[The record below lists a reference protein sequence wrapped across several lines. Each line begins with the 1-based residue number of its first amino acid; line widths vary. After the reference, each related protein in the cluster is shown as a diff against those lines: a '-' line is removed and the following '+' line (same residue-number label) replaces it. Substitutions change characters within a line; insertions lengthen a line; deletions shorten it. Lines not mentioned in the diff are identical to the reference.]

1 MKRKSFISLM
11 AVLAAAGALSACGGS
26 SSTAAGAADSASS
39 AASGQPAD
47 RLEAARQRGT
57 LIVALEGAWS
67 PWCYHDD
74 TDTLVGYD
82 VEVSRAIAEYLGLEP
97 EYVEGEWDGLFAGLE
112 AGRYDIVCNGVEVTE
127 ERAKSYDFSEPY
139 AYIHTA
145 LAVREDNTDIT
156 SFEDLAGKTVGV
168 QLGTTGDLL
177 MSEEVGEGEDKLG
190 IAGVE
195 QYNKAADAVQALLTN
210 KIDAVCIDDQ
220 VAKNF
225 VAANPDEL
233 TTLDTAFAEESYAIA
248 VSKDNPDLTEQLNGA
263 IAELKEDGTL
273 DAILDKYIAKVE
285 GAEGYVSPEGTEYPN
300 GTLVM
305 ATNATFDPYEYIEN
319 GEIVGIDAE
328 FAKALCDK
336 LGYDLHIED
345 MEFDS
350 IIAAVNSGKADF
362 GMAGM
367 TVTPERQEQIDF
379 TDTYCTAAQSIIVL
393 K

>member
-1 MKRKSFISLM
+1 MKKINRRSF
-11 AVLAAAGALSACGGS
+11 LAAAGLSAAAMALTACGSS
-26 SSTAAGAADSASS
+26 SSTASSTASSAAESASS
-39 AASGQPAD
+39 AAS
-47 RLEAARQRGT
+47 EASTQ
-57 LIVALEGAWS
+57 
-67 PWCYHDD
+67 
-74 TDTLVGYD
+74 
-82 VEVSRAIAEYLGLEP
+82 AIQSL
-97 EYVEGEWDGLFAGLE
+97 
-112 AGRYDIVCNGVEVTE
+112 
-127 ERAKSYDFSEPY
+127 
-139 AYIHTA
+139 
-145 LAVREDNTDIT
+145 
-156 SFEDLAGKTVGV
+156 EDLNGKSVGV
-168 QLGTTGDLL
+168 QLGTTGDLM
-177 MSEEVGEGEDKLG
+177 MSEEIENAEGLNL
-190 IAGVE
+190 ASVE
-195 QYNKAADAVQALLTN
+195 RYNKAADAVQALLTN

-305 ATNATFDPYEYIEN
+305 ATNAAFDPYEYIEN

>member
-1 MKRKSFISLM
+1 MKKISRRSFL
-11 AVLAAAGALSACGGS
+11 LAAGMSAALVLTACSSTS
-26 SSTAAGAADSASS
+26 SSTASSTASS
-39 AASGQPAD
+39 AAS
-47 RLEAARQRGT
+47 AASDAASTQ
-57 LIVALEGAWS
+57 
-67 PWCYHDD
+67 
-74 TDTLVGYD
+74 
-82 VEVSRAIAEYLGLEP
+82 AIQSL
-97 EYVEGEWDGLFAGLE
+97 
-112 AGRYDIVCNGVEVTE
+112 
-127 ERAKSYDFSEPY
+127 
-139 AYIHTA
+139 
-145 LAVREDNTDIT
+145 
-156 SFEDLAGKTVGV
+156 EDLAGKTVGV

-248 VSKDNPDLTEQLNGA
+248 VSKDNADLTEQLNGA

>member
-1 MKRKSFISLM
+1 MNKITRRSF
-11 AVLAAAGALSACGGS
+11 LAAAGLSAALVLTACSSTS
-26 SSTAAGAADSASS
+26 SSTAASSTASS
-39 AASGQPAD
+39 AASAAGS
-47 RLEAARQRGT
+47 EASTQAIQ
-57 LIVALEGAWS
+57 AL
-67 PWCYHDD
+67 
-74 TDTLVGYD
+74 
-82 VEVSRAIAEYLGLEP
+82 
-97 EYVEGEWDGLFAGLE
+97 
-112 AGRYDIVCNGVEVTE
+112 
-127 ERAKSYDFSEPY
+127 
-139 AYIHTA
+139 
-145 LAVREDNTDIT
+145 
-156 SFEDLAGKTVGV
+156 EDLAGKTVGV

-263 IAELKEDGTL
+263 IAELKENGTL

>member
-1 MKRKSFISLM
+1 MNKITRRSF
-11 AVLAAAGALSACGGS
+11 LAAAGLSAALVLTACSSTS
-26 SSTAAGAADSASS
+26 SSTAASASSTASS
-39 AASGQPAD
+39 AASAAGS
-47 RLEAARQRGT
+47 EASTQAIQ
-57 LIVALEGAWS
+57 ALE
-67 PWCYHDD
+67 
-74 TDTLVGYD
+74 
-82 VEVSRAIAEYLGLEP
+82 
-97 EYVEGEWDGLFAGLE
+97 
-112 AGRYDIVCNGVEVTE
+112 
-127 ERAKSYDFSEPY
+127 
-139 AYIHTA
+139 
-145 LAVREDNTDIT
+145 
-156 SFEDLAGKTVGV
+156 DLNGKTVGV

-233 TTLDTAFAEESYAIA
+233 TTLETAFAEESYAIA

-263 IAELKEDGTL
+263 IAELKENGTL

>member
-1 MKRKSFISLM
+1 MKKITRRSF
-11 AVLAAAGALSACGGS
+11 LAAAGLSAALALTACSSTS
-26 SSTAAGAADSASS
+26 SSTAASSS
-39 AASGQPAD
+39 AAS
-47 RLEAARQRGT
+47 EAASEAASSEASTQAIQT
-57 LIVALEGAWS
+57 L
-67 PWCYHDD
+67 
-74 TDTLVGYD
+74 
-82 VEVSRAIAEYLGLEP
+82 
-97 EYVEGEWDGLFAGLE
+97 
-112 AGRYDIVCNGVEVTE
+112 
-127 ERAKSYDFSEPY
+127 
-139 AYIHTA
+139 
-145 LAVREDNTDIT
+145 
-156 SFEDLAGKTVGV
+156 EDLNGKTVGV
-168 QLGTTGDLL
+168 QLGTPGDLM
-177 MSEEVGEGEDKLG
+177 MSEEVGKADGLNL
-190 IAGVE
+190 AGVE

-248 VSKDNPDLTEQLNGA
+248 VSKDNPDLTEALNGA

-305 ATNATFDPYEYIEN
+305 ATNAAFDPYEYIEN

>member
-1 MKRKSFISLM
+1 MKKITRRSF
-11 AVLAAAGALSACGGS
+11 LAAVGLSAALALTACSSTS
-26 SSTAAGAADSASS
+26 SSTAASASSTASS
-39 AASGQPAD
+39 AASAAGS
-47 RLEAARQRGT
+47 EASTQAIQ
-57 LIVALEGAWS
+57 AL
-67 PWCYHDD
+67 
-74 TDTLVGYD
+74 
-82 VEVSRAIAEYLGLEP
+82 
-97 EYVEGEWDGLFAGLE
+97 
-112 AGRYDIVCNGVEVTE
+112 
-127 ERAKSYDFSEPY
+127 
-139 AYIHTA
+139 
-145 LAVREDNTDIT
+145 
-156 SFEDLAGKTVGV
+156 EDLAGKTVGV

-248 VSKDNPDLTEQLNGA
+248 VSKDNSDLTEQLNGA

-305 ATNATFDPYEYIEN
+305 ATNAAFDPYEYIEN

>member
-1 MKRKSFISLM
+1 MKKISRRSFL
-11 AVLAAAGALSACGGS
+11 VAAGVTAALALTACSSTS
-26 SSTAAGAADSASS
+26 SSTAASVSSTASS
-39 AASGQPAD
+39 AASAAD
-47 RLEAARQRGT
+47 SAASSTQ
-57 LIVALEGAWS
+57 
-67 PWCYHDD
+67 
-74 TDTLVGYD
+74 
-82 VEVSRAIAEYLGLEP
+82 AIQSL
-97 EYVEGEWDGLFAGLE
+97 
-112 AGRYDIVCNGVEVTE
+112 
-127 ERAKSYDFSEPY
+127 
-139 AYIHTA
+139 
-145 LAVREDNTDIT
+145 
-156 SFEDLAGKTVGV
+156 EDLAGKVVGV

-177 MSEEVGEGEDKLG
+177 MSEEVGEGDDKLG
-190 IAGVE
+190 IASVE
-195 QYNKAADAVQALLTN
+195 QYNKGADAVQALLTN

-220 VAKNF
+220 VAKKF
-225 VAANPDEL
+225 VEANPDQL

-248 VSKDNPDLTEQLNGA
+248 VSKDNADLTEALNGA
-263 IAELKEDGTL
+263 IAELKADGTL
-273 DAILDKYIAKVE
+273 DAILDKYIAKTE

-305 ATNATFDPYEYIEN
+305 ATNAAFEPYEYIEN

-336 LGYDLHIED
+336 LGYELQIED

-367 TVTPERQEQIDF
+367 TVTEERQEQIDF

>member
-1 MKRKSFISLM
+1 MKKISRRSFL
-11 AVLAAAGALSACGGS
+11 VAAGISAAMALTACSSSS
-26 SSTAAGAADSASS
+26 SSTAASSTASS
-39 AASGQPAD
+39 AASAAD
-47 RLEAARQRGT
+47 SAASSTQAIQT
-57 LIVALEGAWS
+57 L
-67 PWCYHDD
+67 D
-74 TDTLVGYD
+74 
-82 VEVSRAIAEYLGLEP
+82 
-97 EYVEGEWDGLFAGLE
+97 
-112 AGRYDIVCNGVEVTE
+112 
-127 ERAKSYDFSEPY
+127 
-139 AYIHTA
+139 
-145 LAVREDNTDIT
+145 
-156 SFEDLAGKTVGV
+156 DLAGKVVGV

-233 TTLDTAFAEESYAIA
+233 TMLDTAFAEESYAIA
-248 VSKDNPDLTEQLNGA
+248 VSKDNPDLTEALNGA

>member
-1 MKRKSFISLM
+1 MKKISRRSFL
-11 AVLAAAGALSACGGS
+11 VAAGISAALALTACSSTS
-26 SSTAAGAADSASS
+26 SSTAASAASS
-39 AASGQPAD
+39 AASTAD
-47 RLEAARQRGT
+47 SAASASTQ
-57 LIVALEGAWS
+57 
-67 PWCYHDD
+67 
-74 TDTLVGYD
+74 
-82 VEVSRAIAEYLGLEP
+82 AIQSL
-97 EYVEGEWDGLFAGLE
+97 D
-112 AGRYDIVCNGVEVTE
+112 
-127 ERAKSYDFSEPY
+127 
-139 AYIHTA
+139 
-145 LAVREDNTDIT
+145 
-156 SFEDLAGKTVGV
+156 DLAGKTVGV

-177 MSEEVGEGEDKLG
+177 MSEEVGEGDDKLG

-220 VAKNF
+220 VAKKF
-225 VAANPDEL
+225 VEANPDKL

-248 VSKDNPDLTEQLNGA
+248 VSKDNADLTEQLNGA

-285 GAEGYVSPEGTEYPN
+285 GAEGYISPEGTEYPN

>member
-1 MKRKSFISLM
+1 MNKITRRSF
-11 AVLAAAGALSACGGS
+11 LAAAGLSAALVLTACSSTS
-26 SSTAAGAADSASS
+26 SSTAASASSTASS
-39 AASGQPAD
+39 AASAAGS
-47 RLEAARQRGT
+47 EASTQAIQ
-57 LIVALEGAWS
+57 ALE
-67 PWCYHDD
+67 
-74 TDTLVGYD
+74 
-82 VEVSRAIAEYLGLEP
+82 
-97 EYVEGEWDGLFAGLE
+97 
-112 AGRYDIVCNGVEVTE
+112 
-127 ERAKSYDFSEPY
+127 
-139 AYIHTA
+139 
-145 LAVREDNTDIT
+145 
-156 SFEDLAGKTVGV
+156 DLNGKTVGV

>member
-1 MKRKSFISLM
+1 MKKITRRSF
-11 AVLAAAGALSACGGS
+11 LAAVGLSAALALTACSSTS
-26 SSTAAGAADSASS
+26 SSTAASASS
-39 AASGQPAD
+39 AAS
-47 RLEAARQRGT
+47 EAASS
-57 LIVALEGAWS
+57 AASGAAS
-67 PWCYHDD
+67 EAS
-74 TDTLVGYD
+74 TQ
-82 VEVSRAIAEYLGLEP
+82 AIQSL
-97 EYVEGEWDGLFAGLE
+97 
-112 AGRYDIVCNGVEVTE
+112 
-127 ERAKSYDFSEPY
+127 
-139 AYIHTA
+139 
-145 LAVREDNTDIT
+145 
-156 SFEDLAGKTVGV
+156 EDLNGKTVGV

-248 VSKDNPDLTEQLNGA
+248 VSKDNPDLTEPLNGA

-367 TVTPERQEQIDF
+367 TVTPEREEQIDF
-379 TDTYCTAAQSIIVL
+379 TDTYCTAAQNVIVL

>member
-1 MKRKSFISLM
+1 MKKITRRSF
-11 AVLAAAGALSACGGS
+11 LAAVGLSAALALTACSSTS
-26 SSTAAGAADSASS
+26 SSTAASASSTASS
-39 AASGQPAD
+39 AASTAAS
-47 RLEAARQRGT
+47 EASTQAIQT
-57 LIVALEGAWS
+57 L
-67 PWCYHDD
+67 DD
-74 TDTLVGYD
+74 L
-82 VEVSRAIAEYLGLEP
+82 
-97 EYVEGEWDGLFAGLE
+97 
-112 AGRYDIVCNGVEVTE
+112 N
-127 ERAKSYDFSEPY
+127 
-139 AYIHTA
+139 
-145 LAVREDNTDIT
+145 
-156 SFEDLAGKTVGV
+156 GKTVGV

-177 MSEEVGEGEDKLG
+177 MSEEVGKADGLNL
-190 IAGVE
+190 AGVE

-225 VAANPDEL
+225 VAANEDKL
-233 TTLDTAFAEESYAIA
+233 TMLDTAYKEESYAIA
-248 VSKDNPDLTEQLNGA
+248 VSKDNPELTEALNGA

-273 DAILDKYIAKVE
+273 DAILNKYIAKEE
-285 GAEGYVSPEGTEYPN
+285 GATGYVTPEGTEYPN

-319 GEIVGIDAE
+319 GEVVGIDAE

-336 LGYDLHIED
+336 LGYDLEIED

-379 TDTYCTAAQSIIVL
+379 TDTYCTAAQNIIVL

>member
-1 MKRKSFISLM
+1 MNKITRRSF
-11 AVLAAAGALSACGGS
+11 LAAAGLSAALVLTACSSTS
-26 SSTAAGAADSASS
+26 SSTAASSTAGS
-39 AASGQPAD
+39 AASAAGS
-47 RLEAARQRGT
+47 EASTQAIQT
-57 LIVALEGAWS
+57 L
-67 PWCYHDD
+67 
-74 TDTLVGYD
+74 
-82 VEVSRAIAEYLGLEP
+82 
-97 EYVEGEWDGLFAGLE
+97 
-112 AGRYDIVCNGVEVTE
+112 
-127 ERAKSYDFSEPY
+127 
-139 AYIHTA
+139 
-145 LAVREDNTDIT
+145 
-156 SFEDLAGKTVGV
+156 EDLNGKTVGV

-233 TTLDTAFAEESYAIA
+233 VMLDTAYAEESYAIA
-248 VSKDNPDLTEQLNGA
+248 VSKDNPELTEALNGA
-263 IAELKEDGTL
+263 IAELKSDGTL

-285 GAEGYVSPEGTEYPN
+285 GATGYVSPEGTEYPN

-305 ATNATFDPYEYIEN
+305 ATNAAFDPYEYIEN

-336 LGYDLHIED
+336 LGYDLEIED

>member
-1 MKRKSFISLM
+1 MKKITRRSFL
-11 AVLAAAGALSACGGS
+11 AVVGLSAALALTACSSTS
-26 SSTAAGAADSASS
+26 SSTAASASS
-39 AASGQPAD
+39 AAS
-47 RLEAARQRGT
+47 EAASS
-57 LIVALEGAWS
+57 AASGAAS
-67 PWCYHDD
+67 EAS
-74 TDTLVGYD
+74 TQ
-82 VEVSRAIAEYLGLEP
+82 AIQSL
-97 EYVEGEWDGLFAGLE
+97 
-112 AGRYDIVCNGVEVTE
+112 
-127 ERAKSYDFSEPY
+127 
-139 AYIHTA
+139 
-145 LAVREDNTDIT
+145 
-156 SFEDLAGKTVGV
+156 EDLNGKTVGV

-177 MSEEVGEGEDKLG
+177 MSEEVGKADGLNL
-190 IAGVE
+190 AGVE

-225 VAANPDEL
+225 VAANEDKL
-233 TTLDTAFAEESYAIA
+233 TMLDTAYKEESYAIA
-248 VSKDNPDLTEQLNGA
+248 VSKDNPELTEALNGA

-285 GAEGYVSPEGTEYPN
+285 GATGYVSPEGTEYPN

>member
-1 MKRKSFISLM
+1 MKKITRRSFL
-11 AVLAAAGALSACGGS
+11 AVVGLSAALALTACSSTS
-26 SSTAAGAADSASS
+26 SSTAASASSTASS
-39 AASGQPAD
+39 AASTAGS
-47 RLEAARQRGT
+47 EASTQAIQ
-57 LIVALEGAWS
+57 AL
-67 PWCYHDD
+67 
-74 TDTLVGYD
+74 
-82 VEVSRAIAEYLGLEP
+82 
-97 EYVEGEWDGLFAGLE
+97 
-112 AGRYDIVCNGVEVTE
+112 
-127 ERAKSYDFSEPY
+127 
-139 AYIHTA
+139 
-145 LAVREDNTDIT
+145 
-156 SFEDLAGKTVGV
+156 EDLAGKTVGV

-248 VSKDNPDLTEQLNGA
+248 VSKDNPDLTEALNGA

>member
-1 MKRKSFISLM
+1 MKKISRRSFL
-11 AVLAAAGALSACGGS
+11 VAAGISAALALTACSS
-26 SSTAAGAADSASS
+26 SSTAASATSTASS
-39 AASGQPAD
+39 AASAAD
-47 RLEAARQRGT
+47 SAASSTQ
-57 LIVALEGAWS
+57 
-67 PWCYHDD
+67 
-74 TDTLVGYD
+74 
-82 VEVSRAIAEYLGLEP
+82 AIQSL
-97 EYVEGEWDGLFAGLE
+97 
-112 AGRYDIVCNGVEVTE
+112 
-127 ERAKSYDFSEPY
+127 
-139 AYIHTA
+139 
-145 LAVREDNTDIT
+145 
-156 SFEDLAGKTVGV
+156 EDLAGKTVGV

-190 IAGVE
+190 LAGVE
-195 QYNKAADAVQALLTN
+195 QYNKGADAVQALLTN

-220 VAKNF
+220 VAKKF
-225 VAANPDEL
+225 VEANPDEL

-248 VSKDNPDLTEQLNGA
+248 VSKDNPDLTEALNGA
-263 IAELKEDGTL
+263 IAELTADGTL
-273 DAILDKYIAKVE
+273 DAILDKYIAKTE
-285 GAEGYVSPEGTEYPN
+285 GAEGYTTPEGTEYPN

-305 ATNATFDPYEYIEN
+305 ATNAAFEPYEYVEN
-319 GEIVGIDAE
+319 GEIIGIDAE

-336 LGYDLHIED
+336 LGYELQIED

>member
-1 MKRKSFISLM
+1 MNKITRRSF
-11 AVLAAAGALSACGGS
+11 LAAAGLSAALVLTACSSTS
-26 SSTAAGAADSASS
+26 SSTAASASS
-39 AASGQPAD
+39 TAGSAASAAGS
-47 RLEAARQRGT
+47 EASTQAIQ
-57 LIVALEGAWS
+57 AL
-67 PWCYHDD
+67 
-74 TDTLVGYD
+74 
-82 VEVSRAIAEYLGLEP
+82 
-97 EYVEGEWDGLFAGLE
+97 
-112 AGRYDIVCNGVEVTE
+112 
-127 ERAKSYDFSEPY
+127 
-139 AYIHTA
+139 
-145 LAVREDNTDIT
+145 
-156 SFEDLAGKTVGV
+156 EDLAGKTVGV

-233 TTLDTAFAEESYAIA
+233 TMLDTAFAEESYAIA

-263 IAELKEDGTL
+263 IAELKENGTL

>member
-1 MKRKSFISLM
+1 MKKITRRSF
-11 AVLAAAGALSACGGS
+11 LAAVGLSAALALTACSSTS
-26 SSTAAGAADSASS
+26 SSTAASASSTASS
-39 AASGQPAD
+39 AASTAAS
-47 RLEAARQRGT
+47 EASTQAIQT
-57 LIVALEGAWS
+57 L
-67 PWCYHDD
+67 
-74 TDTLVGYD
+74 
-82 VEVSRAIAEYLGLEP
+82 
-97 EYVEGEWDGLFAGLE
+97 
-112 AGRYDIVCNGVEVTE
+112 
-127 ERAKSYDFSEPY
+127 
-139 AYIHTA
+139 
-145 LAVREDNTDIT
+145 
-156 SFEDLAGKTVGV
+156 EDLNGKTVGV

-233 TTLDTAFAEESYAIA
+233 TMLDTAYAEESYAIA
-248 VSKDNPDLTEQLNGA
+248 VSKDNPELTEKLNSA

-273 DAILDKYIAKVE
+273 DAILNKYIAKEE
-285 GAEGYVSPEGTEYPN
+285 GATGYVSPEGTEYPN

-305 ATNATFDPYEYIEN
+305 ATNAAFDPYEYIEN

-336 LGYDLHIED
+336 LGYDLQIED

-350 IIAAVNSGKADF
+350 IIAAVVSGKADF

-367 TVTPERQEQIDF
+367 TVTPEREEQIDF
-379 TDTYCTAAQSIIVL
+379 TDTYCTAAQNVIVL

>member
-1 MKRKSFISLM
+1 MNKITRRSF
-11 AVLAAAGALSACGGS
+11 LAAAGLSAALVLTACSSTS
-26 SSTAAGAADSASS
+26 SSTAASASSTASS
-39 AASGQPAD
+39 AASAAGS
-47 RLEAARQRGT
+47 EASTQAIQT
-57 LIVALEGAWS
+57 L
-67 PWCYHDD
+67 
-74 TDTLVGYD
+74 
-82 VEVSRAIAEYLGLEP
+82 
-97 EYVEGEWDGLFAGLE
+97 
-112 AGRYDIVCNGVEVTE
+112 
-127 ERAKSYDFSEPY
+127 
-139 AYIHTA
+139 
-145 LAVREDNTDIT
+145 
-156 SFEDLAGKTVGV
+156 EDLNGKTVGV

-263 IAELKEDGTL
+263 IAELKENGTL

>member
-1 MKRKSFISLM
+1 MKKITRRSF
-11 AVLAAAGALSACGGS
+11 LAAVGLSAALALTACSSTS
-26 SSTAAGAADSASS
+26 SSTAASASSTASS
-39 AASGQPAD
+39 AASTAGS
-47 RLEAARQRGT
+47 EASTQAIQ
-57 LIVALEGAWS
+57 AL
-67 PWCYHDD
+67 
-74 TDTLVGYD
+74 
-82 VEVSRAIAEYLGLEP
+82 
-97 EYVEGEWDGLFAGLE
+97 
-112 AGRYDIVCNGVEVTE
+112 
-127 ERAKSYDFSEPY
+127 
-139 AYIHTA
+139 
-145 LAVREDNTDIT
+145 
-156 SFEDLAGKTVGV
+156 EDLAGKTVGV

-233 TTLDTAFAEESYAIA
+233 TMLDTAFAEESYAIA
-248 VSKDNPDLTEQLNGA
+248 VSKDNPDLTEALNGA

-285 GAEGYVSPEGTEYPN
+285 GAEGYISPEGTEYPN

-367 TVTPERQEQIDF
+367 TVTPERQQEIDF

-393 K
+393 KGEESGSEAASSEAAE

>member
-1 MKRKSFISLM
+1 MNKITRRSF
-11 AVLAAAGALSACGGS
+11 LAAAGLSAALVLTACSSTS
-26 SSTAAGAADSASS
+26 SSTAASSTASS
-39 AASGQPAD
+39 AASAAGS
-47 RLEAARQRGT
+47 EASTQAIQ
-57 LIVALEGAWS
+57 AL
-67 PWCYHDD
+67 
-74 TDTLVGYD
+74 
-82 VEVSRAIAEYLGLEP
+82 
-97 EYVEGEWDGLFAGLE
+97 
-112 AGRYDIVCNGVEVTE
+112 
-127 ERAKSYDFSEPY
+127 
-139 AYIHTA
+139 
-145 LAVREDNTDIT
+145 
-156 SFEDLAGKTVGV
+156 EDLAGKTVGV